1 VDEYDVTS
9 GTLAR
14 EGRTSVVTVNRYA
27 NAGLLD
33 FKRASDGTRLF
44 RRGQEQ
50 RVRELLARRVAKR
63 DRTVG

>member
-1 VDEYDVTS
+1 MDEYDVTS